1 MHRSRTSAT
10 LIILLAS
17 VAGLSSACRPAAT
30 VTPDTTAATVAALQT
45 EVASLATQIGSQGTI
60 ISYLA
65 TLMPRPS
72 AVPPG
77 HPSATPP
84 VTGSVVIEEGR
95 CCVGAVAGETVPI
108 RMAFT
113 AISPNGQVTDMR
125 VRVGLQWFQE
135 EEFTEEDWEPFAAT
149 KVYSFFAPLNWTG
162 FYVSA
167 QFRDGAGWLSPV
179 YYDDVSVEGM
189 PAPPTPA
196 PTP

>member
-1 MHRSRTSAT
+1 MHCPRTSAKW
-10 LIILLAS
+10 ILLLVS
-17 VAGLSSACRPAAT
+17 TAGLSSSCRPAAT
-30 VTPDTTAATVAALQT
+30 ATADTTAPTVAALQT
-45 EVASLATQIGSQGTI
+45 EVADMATQIGSQGTI

-65 TLMPRPS
+65 TLMPHAS
-72 AVPPG
+72 AVPTG
-77 HPSATPP
+77 HPAATPP

-108 RMAFT
+108 RVAFQ
-113 AISPNGQVTDMR
+113 AFSPNGQVTDMR

-135 EEFTEEDWEPFAAT
+135 EEFTETDWEPFAAT
-149 KVYSFFAPLNWTG
+149 TVYNFFAPLNWSG

-179 YYDDVSVEGM
+179 YYDDISVEGM
-189 PAPPTPA
+189 PPPPTPA